1 MMEFKDCIKFA
12 NENKASY
19 IGTIDGNQPRVRGFM
34 MWYADET
41 GFYYHT
47 GAKKPV
53 YSQLK
58 QNPKVET
65 CFYNPAEDGGV
76 MMRVAGTVEFID
88 DNELRGKLVE
98 ERQFLKAWGFTAESK
113 DLIIF
118 RIAKGEAYFWT
129 MKTNFDPK
137 KAIKFG

>member
-1 MMEFKDCIKFA
+1 MDLKEYANFA
-12 NENKASY
+12 NENKTCYLA
-19 IGTIDGNQPRVRGFM
+19 TTEEDQPRVRALG

-47 GAKKPV
+47 GAPKPV

-58 QNPKVET
+58 NNPRVEV
-65 CFYNPAEDGGV
+65 CFYHPAEDGGV

-88 DNELRGKLVE
+88 DKELRRKLVE

-113 DLIIF
+113 ELVIF

-129 MKTNFDPK
+129 MKTNFDVK